1 VSFTYG
7 GKRGRQDWM
16 KACDSEIKSSVVG
29 GFLILSFCCCCS
41 IWTQGK
47 SINEIVIVE
56 SQWAFSCR
64 LNARRIPFELDELSA
79 ESIETTFLKPLGPDY
94 SKWECE
100 EVRNFRE
107 VLNLSCSRGSLF
119 TPVAFRIRD
128 RHRSVRCTISSG
140 YGQSFLPSRNRR
152 ESLSRRVQRRE
163 TKTKHWMF

>member
-1 VSFTYG
+1 MTIWI
-7 GKRGRQDWM
+7 Q
-16 KACDSEIKSSVVG
+16 SVVHLWRKKRETRLDEG
-29 GFLILSFCCCCS
+29 MWLGNQIQCSRRVFDPVFCCCCS
-41 IWTQGK
+41 FWTQGK
-47 SINEIVIVE
+47 SINEVVILE

-64 LNARRIPFELDELSA
+64 FNVRRIPFELDELSA
-79 ESIETTFLKPLGPDY
+79 ESIDTTFLKPLGPEC

-128 RHRSVRCTISSG
+128 RHRSVRCIISSG
-140 YGQSFLPSRNRR
+140 YGQSFSPSRNRR

-163 TKTKHWMF
+163 T